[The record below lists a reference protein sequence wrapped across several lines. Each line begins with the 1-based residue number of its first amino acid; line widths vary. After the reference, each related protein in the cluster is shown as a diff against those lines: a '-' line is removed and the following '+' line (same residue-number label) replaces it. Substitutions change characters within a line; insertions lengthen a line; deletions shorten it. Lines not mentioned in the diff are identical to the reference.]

1 MIRNKTAFKD
11 FLNVFLR
18 RQSAG
23 SIRRHLC
30 LTVDDVVELISQPS
44 YESSIS
50 KELHP
55 FESKHPPKGSQLRL
69 SFGGCF
75 DVGVKSTKTMLKYKR
90 MVIIFEFVKDE
101 LKINALQERMLY
113 T

>member
-1 MIRNKTAFKD
+1 MSNG
-11 FLNVFLR
+11 R
-18 RQSAG
+18 RCCTTDLP
-23 SIRRHLC
+23 R
-30 LTVDDVVELISQPS
+30 S
-44 YESSIS
+44 YESNVS

-55 FESKHPPKGSQLRL
+55 FASKHPPKESQLRP

-75 DVGVKSTKTMLKYKR
+75 DAGLKSTKTMLKYKR

-101 LKINALQERMLY
+101 LKINALQERVLY